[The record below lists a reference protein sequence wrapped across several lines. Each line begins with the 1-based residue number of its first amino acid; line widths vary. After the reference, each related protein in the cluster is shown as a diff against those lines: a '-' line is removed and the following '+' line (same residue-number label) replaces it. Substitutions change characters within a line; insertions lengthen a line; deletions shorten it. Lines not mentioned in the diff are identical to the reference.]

1 MLQNECNKIQSFK
14 KKINLGLSSGD
25 LRFTKCLRMVSF
37 QGFSSPLLLRKD
49 WGTGKR
55 EVERQRAKKGVKKIS
70 SKKCI
75 YKKKKPQKTKSKKEC
90 ECVCVNRWLA

>member
-1 MLQNECNKIQSFK
+1 
-14 KKINLGLSSGD
+14 
-25 LRFTKCLRMVSF
+25 MVSF

-70 SKKCI
+70 NKKCI
-75 YKKKKPQKTKSKKEC
+75 YKKKHKKQNPRKSVN
-90 ECVCVNRWLA
+90 VCV